1 MNMLSVGVVILVI
14 TFIVVLD
21 DDFKRDDILSSA
33 KALIS
38 IAIGLAMFLLGCG
51 ALCID
56 LIRGILP

>member
-21 DDFKRDDILSSA
+21 DDFKRDDILSST

-38 IAIGLAMFLLGCG
+38 IVIGLAMFLFWCG